1 VSVLMRILSR
11 GLVMAAVS
19 LSLLALTGDS
29 ASSRLRSAVSST
41 SSDGWTLV
49 WADEFNVAD
58 GSAPDS
64 TKWAF
69 DLGGGGWGN
78 KELES
83 YTKRPGNVQIQG
95 GNLVITAR
103 SEKYTGDDGIARE
116 YTSAR
121 LKTQKLFAQP
131 YGRFE
136 ARIKIPAGEG
146 MWPAF
151 WMLGE
156 DIGAVGWPKCGEID
170 IMENI
175 GKEPGAVHGSL
186 HGPSSSAA
194 TTSQTST
201 VQLPEGQKFADDFHI
216 YAVEW
221 DLNGVKFFVDST
233 NYATMTK
240 EQWPATGPWVFD
252 HPFFIILNLAV
263 GGDWPGP
270 PDAKTQFPKQMLVD
284 YVRVYKK

>member
-1 VSVLMRILSR
+1 MSVLMRILSR
-11 GLVMAAVS
+11 VLIMAAVC
-19 LSLLALTGDS
+19 LSLLALAGDS
-29 ASSRLRSAVSST
+29 ASSRLRTAVSGT

-49 WADEFNVAD
+49 WADEFNAAD
-58 GSAPDS
+58 GSAPDP
-64 TKWAF
+64 TKWTF

-83 YTKRPGNVQIQG
+83 YTKRPENVQIQG

-201 VQLPEGQKFADDFHI
+201 FQLPEGQKFADDFHV

-221 DLNGVKFFVDST
+221 DPNERK
-233 NYATMTK
+233 
-240 EQWPATGPWVFD
+240 VFRGFD
-252 HPFFIILNLAV
+252 ELRHDDERAVAGDGAV
-263 GGDWPGP
+263 GVRSSVLYYFEFGGGWGLAGSTGCE
-270 PDAKTQFPKQMLVD
+270 DAISAS
-284 YVRVYKK
+284 R